1 MADSASNM
9 RAAVNLFPDNIQ
21 KLPCAGH
28 RINLCAN
35 DFFKIVN
42 IKEEIK
48 ENCRKFYIFEY
59 NEQDELRKAEIKS
72 DRK

>member
-1 MADSASNM
+1 M
-9 RAAVNLFPDNIQ
+9 RAAVNLFPDHIE

-42 IKEEIK
+42 VKST
-48 ENCRKFYIFEY
+48 NL
-59 NEQDELRKAEIKS
+59 DEF
-72 DRK
+72 